1 MTSILLKEKLRF
13 GFVLSVDLKDFCSN
27 SFSNNDIE
35 VIRESLKVRKSPLSK
50 L

>member
-13 GFVLSVDLKDFCSN
+13 GFVLSVDLKDFWSN